1 MPELVTL
8 GEPMVEFAAL
18 ERGPLEEVAT
28 FRRGWGGDTNNVAVA
43 AARLGV
49 SAGCITRVGGD
60 EFGRSLLALWDR
72 EGVDRSRVV
81 VDPEGYTG
89 IYFISFDRAGRH
101 AFTYYRKG
109 SAASRLCPEDV
120 DPEYVGNA
128 RVLHTSGI
136 TQAISSTARSATEAA
151 VSLARARGVTVSY
164 DLNLRPR
171 LLPLPEL
178 RTVVLAT
185 LPQADI
191 VFLSLEDAA
200 YLDDT
205 CTPEVLVDRLLERG
219 PRVVA
224 LKQGE
229 RGCLVAD
236 VTGARVHIPAYPVQ
250 PVDTTGAGDAFDAAF
265 LARWTRG
272 ASLEEAA
279 RFASAVGAL
288 AVCGLGAVAALPLLA
303 EVEAF
308 LRERQH
314 PTGRRGSE

>member
-8 GEPMVEFAAL
+8 GEPMIEFAAL
-18 ERGPLEEVAT
+18 QKGPLEEVAT

-49 SAGCITRVGGD
+49 SAGCITRVGAE

-72 EGVDRSRVV
+72 EGVDRSHVV

-89 IYFISFDRAGRH
+89 VYFISFDLAGRH
-101 AFTYYRKG
+101 AFTYYREG
-109 SAASRLCPEDV
+109 SAASRLRPEDV

-128 RVLHTSGI
+128 RILHTSGI
-136 TQAISSTARSATEAA
+136 TQAISSTARAATEAA
-151 VSLARARGVTVSY
+151 VSIARARAVTVSY

-185 LPQADI
+185 LPQADV
-191 VFLSLEDAA
+191 VFLSVEDAT

-205 CTPEVLVDRLLERG
+205 CAPEVLVDRLLEKG
-219 PRVVA
+219 ARVVA
-224 LKQGE
+224 LKQGDQ
-229 RGCLVAD
+229 GCLVAD
-236 VTGARVHIPAYPVQ
+236 VTGTRVSVPAHPVQ

-272 ASLEEAA
+272 APLEEAA
-279 RFASAVGAL
+279 RFANAVGAL
-288 AVCGLGAVAALPLLA
+288 AACGLGAVAALPSLS

-314 PTGRRGSE
+314 ATERRRSG

>member
-18 ERGPLEEVAT
+18 EKGPLEEVST

-43 AARLGV
+43 AARLGM

-60 EFGRSLLALWDR
+60 EFGRSLLTLWDR
-72 EGVDRSRVV
+72 EGVDRSRVA

-89 IYFISFDRAGRH
+89 IYFISFDVAGRH
-101 AFTYYRKG
+101 AFAYYRKG

-120 DPEYVGNA
+120 DPEYVRNA
-128 RVLHTSGI
+128 RMLHTSGI
-136 TQAISSTARSATEAA
+136 TQAISPTARAAVEAA
-151 VSLARARGVTVSY
+151 VAMARAGGVTVSY

-178 RTVVLAT
+178 RAAAHAI
-185 LPQADI
+185 LPQTDI

-205 CTPEVLVDRLLERG
+205 CSPEVLVERLLEQG
-219 PRVVA
+219 PRLVV
-224 LKQGE
+224 LKMGE

-236 VTGARVHIPAYPVQ
+236 ASGGRAHVPAYPVQ

-265 LARWTRG
+265 LVRWTRG
-272 ASLEEAA
+272 ASPKDAA
-279 RFASAVGAL
+279 RFANAVGAL
-288 AVCGLGAVAALPLLA
+288 AVCGLGAVAALPSLA
-303 EVEAF
+303 RVEAF
-308 LRERQH
+308 LQEGH
-314 PTGRRGSE
+314 HATGRRGSG